1 MAEERRAGGQSI
13 WLPASLGLN
22 VALVV
27 VVVLGVLFYNV
38 RKGPWGHSIPS
49 IDLIALARDVE
60 AGEKLKAE
68 DLEFRA
74 VPKQYQESLGTV
86 VMGED
91 LSFAIGQTVNR
102 SLEKGRWLQWDY
114 IAAAQTAPAMI
125 NPHKELMAAD
135 QQYAKLMTDGREAM
149 KKSQWAKA
157 RAFFEEARKIRD
169 TAEVKEAIAEARYGE
184 NFARGVEAMEQ
195 KDYKVALG
203 YFKLVQAFKNTPEVQ
218 EAIRKAEQA
227 DKADSPD

>member
-1 MAEERRAGGQSI
+1 MAEERRAGGQNI
-13 WLPASLGLN
+13 WLLASLGLN
-22 VALVV
+22 LALVV

-38 RKGPWGHSIPS
+38 RKGPWGHSSPS
-49 IDLIALARDVE
+49 IELIAMARDVE

-68 DLEFRA
+68 DLEVRT
-74 VPKQYQESLGTV
+74 VPKQYQDSFGMV

-91 LSFAIGQTVNR
+91 LNFAVGQTVNR
-102 SLEKGRWLQWDY
+102 NIEKGRWLQWDY
-114 IAAAQTAPAMI
+114 IAAAQTAPALI
-125 NPHKELMAAD
+125 NPYKELMASD

-169 TAEVKEAIAEARYGE
+169 TAEVKEAIAETRYGE

-203 YFKLVQAFKNTPEVQ
+203 YFKLAQAFKNTPEVQ

-227 DKADSPD
+227 DKAASPG

>member
-1 MAEERRAGGQSI
+1 MAEEQNAGGQSL

-27 VVVLGVLFYNV
+27 VLVLGVLFYNV
-38 RKGPWGHSIPS
+38 HKAAWRNSIPS
-49 IDLIALARDVE
+49 IELIALARDVE

-68 DLEFRA
+68 DLEVRA
-74 VPKQYQESLGTV
+74 VPKQYQDSFGTV

-91 LSFAIGQTVNR
+91 LDFAVGQTVNR
-102 SLEKGRWLQWDY
+102 NIDKGRWLQWDY
-114 IAAAQTAPAMI
+114 IAAAQTAPALI
-125 NPHKELMAAD
+125 NPYKELMAAD

-184 NFARGVEAMEQ
+184 NFARGVGAMEQ

-203 YFKLVQAFKNTPEVQ
+203 YFKLAQAFKNTPEVQ

-227 DKADSPD
+227 DKAASPG